1 MSEAAHIPLSAEA
14 LDEAERQ
21 ALIAAVAEARADPW
35 PPIPHEE
42 VRAEMLADIEALE
55 RRLAA
60 SLAAHA
66 DAPSGPLLRVMQG
79 GKAE

>member
-1 MSEAAHIPLSAEA
+1 MPDGSRNAHVPLSDEA

-21 ALIAAVAEARADPW
+21 ALIAAVAEARADPR

-55 RRLAA
+55 RQLAT
-60 SLAAHA
+60 SLRCG
-66 DAPSGPLLRVMQG
+66 STL
-79 GKAE
+79 